1 MNPFHIPLIGKL
13 VLGGAGSALLGV
25 SLLGAQATTAFAAT
39 PSPTATPAA
48 PAPAAKADRSDRRL
62 VVRAVFTAEAAV
74 LGTKPE
80 DLRAALKSGKT
91 VEQLA
96 AAKGL
101 NKEQFAVRLATAVK
115 PALDKLV
122 DAHTITRAQA
132 DKVLDRIHA
141 GHIPFWNGIHHKK
154 AAA

>member
-1 MNPFHIPLIGKL
+1 MHPWFGKFVIGGVGSA
-13 VLGGAGSALLGV
+13 VLGASLLGV
-25 SLLGAQATTAFAAT
+25 SATNVFAANG
-39 PSPTATPAA
+39 PAND
-48 PAPAAKADRSDRRL
+48 KHADRQA
-62 VVRAVFTAEAAV
+62 VVRAVFESEADV
-74 LGTKPE
+74 LGIKPE

-101 NKEQFAVRLATAVK
+101 SKDQFADRLATAVK

-122 DAHTITRAQA
+122 DSKQITQAQE
-132 DKVLDRIHA
+132 DGVLKRIRA
-141 GHIPFWNGIHHKK
+141 GHIPFWDGRHHKK

>member
-1 MNPFHIPLIGKL
+1 MHPWFGKFVIGGVSTA
-13 VLGGAGSALLGV
+13 VLGA
-25 SLLGAQATTAFAAT
+25 SLLGASATNVFAAGT
-39 PSPTATPAA
+39 SGKPAA
-48 PAPAAKADRSDRRL
+48 SAAGDRHADRREVAKAIFES
-62 VVRAVFTAEAAV
+62 EADI
-74 LGTKPE
+74 LGMKPE

-101 NKEQFAVRLATAVK
+101 SKDQFADRLAGGAK

-122 DAHTITRAQA
+122 DAKKITQAQE
-132 DKVLDRIHA
+132 DLVLKRIRA
-141 GHIPFWNGIHHKK
+141 GHIPLWNGVHHKK

>member
-1 MNPFHIPLIGKL
+1 MNPWFGKFLIGGVGTA
-13 VLGGAGSALLGV
+13 VLGA
-25 SLLGAQATTAFAAT
+25 SLLGASATNVFAAGT
-39 PSPTATPAA
+39 SGKPAA
-48 PAPAAKADRSDRRL
+48 AAAGDRHADR
-62 VVRAVFTAEAAV
+62 RAVARAIFESEADV
-74 LGTKPE
+74 LGMKPE

-101 NKEQFAVRLATAVK
+101 SKDQFADRLATSVK

-122 DAHTITRAQA
+122 DSKQITQAQE
-132 DKVLDRIHA
+132 DLVLKRIRA
-141 GHIPFWNGIHHKK
+141 GHIPFWNGVHHKK